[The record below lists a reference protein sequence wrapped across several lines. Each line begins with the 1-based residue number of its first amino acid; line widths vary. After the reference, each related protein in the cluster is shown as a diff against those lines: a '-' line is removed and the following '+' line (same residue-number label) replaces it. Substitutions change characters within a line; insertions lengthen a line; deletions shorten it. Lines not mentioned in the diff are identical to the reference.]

1 MARVYLSFLG
11 TNDYVECFYSRDSF
25 EMKYPVRF
33 VQEATI
39 FENCR
44 DWGSEDRIVIFTTK
58 DAHEKNWCDDGHI
71 DPKTQARLQRK
82 GLHSRLAD
90 LGLAVPF
97 SREPIPD
104 GHREEEIWDIFD
116 KISGCLDDGDEV
128 VFDITH
134 AFRSIPLL
142 AIVVLNY
149 VKVLKRVKLRG
160 IYYGAFEALGPIP
173 VVKTMPVEERRVR
186 ILDLTSL
193 DRLMDWTA
201 ATDRFLA
208 SGDASLAGE
217 LARRGVMGLLRESR
231 GTDVAARAIREMGD
245 AMEAFSAMLFN
256 CRGPETESVACR
268 LKAKLQA
275 AETLDLPRP
284 FIPLFR
290 KLDQRLSAFG
300 RGTFRDGLAAVRWC
314 LEHDLIQQGYTL
326 LEEFIFGTVV
336 EQAGGDLSNQ
346 THREVA
352 SQAFTIVSRKW
363 VEEPSKWARDAQ
375 EHPELAREMIDF
387 IQSRGGLAK
396 VVEKLRVRRNDLNH
410 AGFTDG
416 YLTVAGSAKFASELR
431 SYLDQT
437 ETSLLSE

>member
-1 MARVYLSFLG
+1 
-11 TNDYVECFYSRDSF
+11 
-25 EMKYPVRF
+25 
-33 VQEATI
+33 
-39 FENCR
+39 
-44 DWGSEDRIVIFTTK
+44 
-58 DAHEKNWCDDGHI
+58 
-71 DPKTQARLQRK
+71 
-82 GLHSRLAD
+82 
-90 LGLAVPF
+90 
-97 SREPIPD
+97 
-104 GHREEEIWDIFD
+104 
-116 KISGCLDDGDEV
+116 
-128 VFDITH
+128 
-134 AFRSIPLL
+134 
-142 AIVVLNY
+142 
-149 VKVLKRVKLRG
+149 
-160 IYYGAFEALGPIP
+160 
-173 VVKTMPVEERRVR
+173 
-186 ILDLTSL
+186 
-193 DRLMDWTA
+193 
-201 ATDRFLA
+201 
-208 SGDASLAGE
+208 
-217 LARRGVMGLLRESR
+217 
-231 GTDVAARAIREMGD
+231 VAARAIREMGD

-284 FIPLFR
+284 FIPLFH

-336 EQAGGDLSNQ
+336 EQAGGDLLNQ